1 MYTESAVQTQCFC
14 ITCACLS
21 VCVCVC
27 KNGHLKWLFLFSS
40 IYLKSF
46 GLTCLRHYF
55 IRYGEKK
62 LRIPKQTEAATEKT
76 LKNWHGNSLMLDK
89 WNYLVWVLRSK
100 SASLPVPFRW
110 WWCCCSFGSCCFCYF
125 LWKITT
131 FWRYLSLVFFCLSVS
146 LHICKI
152 CFVLWITCKAGHI
165 PYPHT
170 HTFTWNIR
178 KDVGACNFRNLSL
191 VSSLYCRMTP
201 AHTNQESKFCF
212 FTMRCRR
219 RRRIPIITITI
230 MSTTYKQQY
239 GQVVRK
245 ISCEMCEILLRMYLL
260 SVFSALHRFG

>member
-1 MYTESAVQTQCFC
+1 MYTCIRACVCAFLCAYNCCCWPIFFLLNNRFILLARLSSPRNVHREYSANTMFLYHMR
-14 ITCACLS
+14 LS

-152 CFVLWITCKAGHI
+152 CFVFYGLHVKRVIYHI
-165 PYPHT
+165 HT
-170 HTFTWNIR
+170 HTH
-178 KDVGACNFRNLSL
+178 SL
-191 VSSLYCRMTP
+191 EIFEKMWARV
-201 AHTNQESKFCF
+201 
-212 FTMRCRR
+212 
-219 RRRIPIITITI
+219 IPGI
-230 MSTTYKQQY
+230 
-239 GQVVRK
+239 
-245 ISCEMCEILLRMYLL
+245 
-260 SVFSALHRFG
+260 

>member
-1 MYTESAVQTQCFC
+1 MCVHFCVLITVVVDPFFFYWTTGSFSLLGCQVLEMYTESTVQTQCFC

-21 VCVCVC
+21 VCVC
-27 KNGHLKWLFLFSS
+27 KNGHLKWLFLFPS

-131 FWRYLSLVFFCLSVS
+131 FWRYISLVFFLSLCLSS
-146 LHICKI
+146 
-152 CFVLWITCKAGHI
+152 
-165 PYPHT
+165 YMQ
-170 HTFTWNIR
+170 N
-178 KDVGACNFRNLSL
+178 
-191 VSSLYCRMTP
+191 M
-201 AHTNQESKFCF
+201 FC
-212 FTMRCRR
+212 
-219 RRRIPIITITI
+219 I
-230 MSTTYKQQY
+230 MDY
-239 GQVVRK
+239 
-245 ISCEMCEILLRMYLL
+245 M
-260 SVFSALHRFG
+260 